1 MVVVAEFHKPA
12 LEGGK
17 GRTQRGSR
25 LFGGELVGALFD
37 DGDLR
42 IDQVADPP
50 VIADFPQPPGDFPQ
64 HPRTL
69 ADRRQP
75 LLQREAVE
83 RLHRRFL
90 GRLDRTA
97 DGGERLGQ
105 ALLRRGRRGDG
116 LRGLLRRKAFLR
128 AGGLPPAQGLF
139 PLGGEALLD
148 PRHRVQHHAGVG
160 IAVALGV
167 FGQEPAAPRSLHEG
181 FGDRGIVFLARQR
194 GAC

>member
-1 MVVVAEFHKPA
+1 MAGEADSASAASCAKTVSTVSAA
-12 LEGGK
+12 AAISGAAGEGAAASVSAAGTNEWSSSPNSTSRPWRAAK
-17 GRTQRGSR
+17 AARSAGSR

-75 LLQREAVE
+75 LVQREAVE
-83 RLHRRFL
+83 RFHRQFL

-105 ALLRRGRRGDG
+105 ALLRRCRRGDG

-128 AGGLPPAQGLF
+128 
-139 PLGGEALLD
+139 
-148 PRHRVQHHAGVG
+148 
-160 IAVALGV
+160 
-167 FGQEPAAPRSLHEG
+167 
-181 FGDRGIVFLARQR
+181 
-194 GAC
+194 